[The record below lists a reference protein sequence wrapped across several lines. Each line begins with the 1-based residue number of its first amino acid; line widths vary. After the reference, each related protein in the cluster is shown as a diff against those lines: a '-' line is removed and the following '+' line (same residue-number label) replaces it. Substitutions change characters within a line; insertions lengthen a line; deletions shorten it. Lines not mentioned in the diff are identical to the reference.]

1 MANAR
6 VPNEEI
12 FYRDPNISRVEP
24 SKVRYQPVWK
34 TKLPR
39 WCTECLT
46 RTQRRRMQRERQD
59 DLYREENSSKS
70 ENRQQSDHKGKGL
83 SVDLNMIFM
92 LPMEFLA
99 PSCDDEGVDLPDQ
112 IPQLVLDLMMAILR
126 SRLIMKVNISSLC
139 SLKAGLMDSQYL
151 KY

>member
-1 MANAR
+1 
-6 VPNEEI
+6 
-12 FYRDPNISRVEP
+12 
-24 SKVRYQPVWK
+24 
-34 TKLPR
+34 
-39 WCTECLT
+39 
-46 RTQRRRMQRERQD
+46 MQRERQD